1 MCTNWNQQLPAN
13 FVWFFFIHFRPL
25 DLCVANFMIILISLH
40 LFTNFRIYK
49 FRWGKTLLW
58 KITWHDKYAAYKLWF
73 TFRFRILWWSTP
85 ILSMRMYDVCVSEGC
100 KGMETLL
107 SKLNTVPIH
116 NWIMCTLEWLRHF
129 HALFFPK
136 YKKKPFAAEPLAK

>member
-1 MCTNWNQQLPAN
+1 MIYLSVSHFMMINTN
-13 FVWFFFIHFRPL
+13 FVH
-25 DLCVANFMIILISLH
+25 A
-40 LFTNFRIYK
+40 T
-49 FRWGKTLLW
+49 
-58 KITWHDKYAAYKLWF
+58 
-73 TFRFRILWWSTP
+73 
-85 ILSMRMYDVCVSEGC
+85 RMYDVCVSEGC